1 MLGQIENLG
10 RTEAEAQ
17 EVIEKEVVEFVGTYE
32 VFGLLCDVAVFI
44 GRDELGRNRGFDDV
58 EQGCFRCLIHTGEGN
73 PLDEVLDQCLG
84 NGAVDAIIGHV
95 VGIVGA
101 PSEGQFGE
109 VACADDE
116 AVALVGYIH
125 ENLGTLSGLT
135 VLISHIVVV
144 GVVTDVFEM
153 LDASIFDADFL
164 DGDIKR
170 LHQRDGICVGTVCR
184 TETRHCDTDDLF
196 AWASEQVHR
205 LDTYEQGES

>member
-1 MLGQIENLG
+1 M
-10 RTEAEAQ
+10 
-17 EVIEKEVVEFVGTYE
+17 
-32 VFGLLCDVAVFI
+32 CDVAVFI

-125 ENLGTLSGLT
+125 ENLGTLPGLG
-135 VLISHIVVV
+135 VFVGAVVDFRVVADV
-144 GVVTDVFEM
+144 GKVE
-153 LDASIFDADFL
+153 
-164 DGDIKR
+164 
-170 LHQRDGICVGTVCR
+170 
-184 TETRHCDTDDLF
+184 
-196 AWASEQVHR
+196 VHR
-205 LDTYEQGES
+205 VFDIDDKTAVTKDIERIELR